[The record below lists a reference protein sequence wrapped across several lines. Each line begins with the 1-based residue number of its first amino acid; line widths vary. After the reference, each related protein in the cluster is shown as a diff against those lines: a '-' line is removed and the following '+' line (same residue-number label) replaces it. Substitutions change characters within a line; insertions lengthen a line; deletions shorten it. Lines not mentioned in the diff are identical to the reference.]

1 MSFTSITPDQYLME
15 RDKISP
21 LSQTQEQNMNNLLK
35 AVNNLLKNYNQP
47 IKISSGYR
55 PPQIN
60 QSVGGARQSAHTTCE
75 AVDLADPNGYL
86 CNWILNNIHLLKQFG
101 LYMENPMF
109 TKGWVHLQIRPTR
122 SGNIVFLP

>member
-1 MSFTSITPDQYLME
+1 MLKREDILMG
-15 RDKISP
+15 RDKQSP
-21 LSQTQEQNMNNLLK
+21 LTKEMEKNLENLLK
-35 AVNNLLKNYNQP
+35 AVNGLLKHYNSP
-47 IKISSGYR
+47 VKVSSGYR